1 MKYFNL
7 HTHQSALQD
16 EVLNLVNQYPN
27 EFNSNIPYYSIG
39 IHPWYVDLARI
50 SEDLQIISNA
60 LSLKNCLALG
70 ECGLDKKKES
80 TSLEIQK
87 EVFEAQL
94 KLAQEHQK
102 PVVIHCVGAFQ
113 EIIQI
118 KNRLKIT
125 VPMIIHGFSKNEQV
139 AKMMIDNGFFLSFGK
154 HLFRNPEMK
163 SVIKSVPSERI
174 FLETDT
180 SDYKIEE
187 VYSLASE
194 MKEIGLNEMIEII
207 QKNFETVFKIKQ

>member
-1 MKYFNL
+1 MKFFNL
-7 HTHQSALQD
+7 HTHQSVFQ
-16 EVLNLVNQYPN
+16 ENVLNLVNQYPN
-27 EFNSNIPYYSIG
+27 EFDSNIPFYSIG
-39 IHPWYVDLARI
+39 IHPWYIDLVRI
-50 SEDLQIISNA
+50 SEDLQIISNV
-60 LSLKNCLALG
+60 LSFKNCLAIG

-80 TSLEIQK
+80 ISLEIQK

-113 EIIQI
+113 EIIEI

-139 AKMMIDNGFFLSFGK
+139 AEMMIDQGFYLSFGK

-163 SVIKSVPSERI
+163 SVIKSVPSNRL

-180 SDYKIEE
+180 SDFNIEE
-187 VYSLASE
+187 VYNLASE
-194 MKEIGLNEMIEII
+194 MKELKLEEMVEII
-207 QKNFETVFKIKQ
+207 QNNLETVFKIKQ